1 MAAFRDYLCIDPS
14 FFTRKKRIEKLPNV
28 LTDLSDAET
37 TIILPTFLKSFIDS
51 EDNLNEKIFDDNE
64 ITDME
69 NFKILQKIDRELKD
83 EGEFF
88 QIAKKARSLFKNFR
102 VTTADKIIS
111 RLDNVPFYSKHL
123 KEISKFGQP
132 IVSAVTEFMT
142 ISSNLQ
148 GTIVAYGKKFISLA
162 RKIRIPTL
170 EGFSKVKHQMIDKKI
185 APPMLK
191 LITCAIDAASLSAF
205 SLTFGVD
212 MGIDSG
218 LFGAIGEDYVIEN
231 LLLVADGNA
240 AN

>member
-1 MAAFRDYLCIDPS
+1 MTAFRDYLCIDPS

-51 EDNLNEKIFDDNE
+51 EDNLDEKIVDDNE

-83 EGEFF
+83 ESEFF

-111 RLDNVPFYSKHL
+111 RLDNAPFSSKHL

-132 IVSAVTEFMT
+132 IVSTVTEFIT

-191 LITCAIDAASLSAF
+191 LITCTIDAASLSAF

>member
-1 MAAFRDYLCIDPS
+1 MTAFREYLCVDPS

-51 EDNLNEKIFDDNE
+51 ENNLDEKIFDDNE

-83 EGEFF
+83 VGEFF
-88 QIAKKARSLFKNFR
+88 QIVKKARNLFKNFR
-102 VTTADKIIS
+102 VTTADKIIT
-111 RLDNVPFYSKHL
+111 RLDTSPFSSKHL
-123 KEISKFGQP
+123 NEISKFGQP
-132 IVSAVTEFMT
+132 IVSTVTEFMT
-142 ISSNLQ
+142 ISSNLK
-148 GTIVAYGKKFISLA
+148 GTIVAYGKKFISLV

-170 EGFSKVKHQMIDKKI
+170 EGYSKVKHQMIDNKI

-191 LITCAIDAASLSAF
+191 LISFVADAATLAGF
-205 SLTFGVD
+205 SLLF
-212 MGIDSG
+212 GIDTG
-218 LFGAIGEDYVIEN
+218 IETSIVESMTIEQ
-231 LLLVADGNA
+231 LLVVADGNA

>member
-1 MAAFRDYLCIDPS
+1 MADFRKYLCIDPS

-28 LTDLSDAET
+28 LTDLSTAET

-51 EDNLNEKIFDDNE
+51 EDNLNEKLVDDNE

-111 RLDNVPFYSKHL
+111 RLDNAPFSSKHL

-170 EGFSKVKHQMIDKKI
+170 EGFSKVKHKMIDNKI

-191 LITCAIDAASLSAF
+191 LITCAVDAAALYGFASV
-205 SLTFGVD
+205 FGVD
-212 MGIDSG
+212 IGIELS
-218 LFGAIGEDYVIEN
+218 VIEDIGIEQ
-231 LLLVADGNA
+231 LLVVADGNV

>member
-1 MAAFRDYLCIDPS
+1 MTAFRDYLCIDPS
-14 FFTRKKRIEKLPNV
+14 FFTRKKRIEKLPDV

-51 EDNLNEKIFDDNE
+51 EDNLNEKLVDDNE

-111 RLDNVPFYSKHL
+111 RLDNAPFSSKHL

-132 IVSAVTEFMT
+132 IVSTVTEFMT

-191 LITCAIDAASLSAF
+191 LITCTIDAAALSAF

>member
-1 MAAFRDYLCIDPS
+1 MADFHKYLCIDPS

-51 EDNLNEKIFDDNE
+51 EDNLDEKIFDDNE

-88 QIAKKARSLFKNFR
+88 QIAKKARSLFKNFH
-102 VTTADKIIS
+102 VTAADKIIS
-111 RLDNVPFYSKHL
+111 RLDDAPFSSKHL
-123 KEISKFGQP
+123 NEISKFGQP
-132 IVSAVTEFMT
+132 IVSTVTEFIT

-191 LITCAIDAASLSAF
+191 LITCVVDAASLSAF

-212 MGIDSG
+212 MGIDSS
-218 LFGAIGEDYVIEN
+218 LFGSIGEDYVIEN
-231 LLLVADGNA
+231 LLLVADGNS

>member
-1 MAAFRDYLCIDPS
+1 MTAFRDYLCIDPS

-28 LTDLSDAET
+28 LTDLSTAET

-51 EDNLNEKIFDDNE
+51 EDNLDEKIVDDNE

-111 RLDNVPFYSKHL
+111 GLDNTPFSSKHL
-123 KEISKFGQP
+123 NEISKFGQP

-170 EGFSKVKHQMIDKKI
+170 EGFSKVKHQMIDNKI

-191 LITCAIDAASLSAF
+191 LISFVADAATLAGF
-205 SLTFGVD
+205 SLLF
-212 MGIDSG
+212 GIDTG
-218 LFGAIGEDYVIEN
+218 IEASIVESMTIEQ
-231 LLLVADGNA
+231 LLVVADGNA